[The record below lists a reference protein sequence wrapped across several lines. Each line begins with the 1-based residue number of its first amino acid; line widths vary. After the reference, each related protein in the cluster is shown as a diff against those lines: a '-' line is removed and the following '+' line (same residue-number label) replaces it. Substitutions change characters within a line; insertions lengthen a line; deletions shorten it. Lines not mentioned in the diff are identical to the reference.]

1 MSDQYDHEDAE
12 LTGQLGSSN
21 APCDPKLLTIVQI
34 GPPHLKSIQV
44 LCYSGAVHTTT
55 DFFFKIVFPLK
66 TEYLS
71 IVSYFVFKTMQK

>member
-1 MSDQYDHEDAE
+1 MSNQYDHEDAE

-44 LCYSGAVHTTT
+44 LCTPPQTFFLNCIPLENWISFYSQLFCIQDNAKV
-55 DFFFKIVFPLK
+55 V
-66 TEYLS
+66 YS
-71 IVSYFVFKTMQK
+71 